1 VNLIFS
7 KLGKLFIIISL
18 WVPVNSII
26 EFTENGGNEYEYGCF
41 FGTKVSLHK
50 KNDHPAY
57 LSKRP
62 LVSY

>member
-1 VNLIFS
+1 
-7 KLGKLFIIISL
+7 L

-26 EFTENGGNEYEYGCF
+26 DFTKNGGNEYECGCF
-41 FGTKVSLHK
+41 FGSKVSLHK